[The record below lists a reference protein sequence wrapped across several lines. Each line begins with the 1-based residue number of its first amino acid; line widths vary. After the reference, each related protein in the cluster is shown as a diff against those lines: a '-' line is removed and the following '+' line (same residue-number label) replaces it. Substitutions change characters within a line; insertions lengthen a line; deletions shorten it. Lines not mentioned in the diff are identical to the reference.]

1 MNAKTKITIS
11 MMLVIITIT
20 SATLLAGVIS
30 DNENNEIEDLPP
42 LSNLNPDEENHFIG
56 LWEFDANHTC
66 LVSPFDENT
75 SFYVEIF
82 ENGTFHEYG
91 IQNGIEIDTYGA
103 WEMNDEDSLWAIM
116 FKNSDSIDC
125 RIYDKGQ
132 TLYQYY
138 SKSVSYKFN
147 RVQ

>member
-1 MNAKTKITIS
+1 MNKKTKIAIS
-11 MMLVIITIT
+11 MMLVMITIT
-20 SATLLAGVIS
+20 STTLVAGVIS
-30 DNENNEIEDLPP
+30 DDEKTVNENLPP
-42 LSNLNPDEENHFIG
+42 VTISDEDDHFIG

>member
-1 MNAKTKITIS
+1 MNKKTKIAIS
-11 MMLVIITIT
+11 MMLVMITIT
-20 SATLLAGVIS
+20 STTLVAGVIS
-30 DNENNEIEDLPP
+30 DDEKTVNENLPP
-42 LSNLNPDEENHFIG
+42 VTISDEDDHFIG

-103 WEMNDEDSLWAIM
+103 WKIDDEDSLSAIM
-116 FKNSDSIDC
+116 FKDSDSIDC